1 MGDTGDDLYHANFGV
16 RVVHNQLTVGG
27 GETNPTGSTFVG
39 TASWNGVNANDVP
52 FETGRSYTDVLP
64 TFNFV
69 LNVTDQQ
76 KVRLGAARVLSPQN
90 LNDIGRGL
98 SYDFTRAAPT
108 ECPGGGVCFKF
119 DGGTAG
125 NAKLDPFR
133 ASQFFVS
140 WEDYFARS
148 GLIAATGFYKQVDNF
163 VTTAN
168 VATLVPDGTTAGGT
182 TANVQT
188 LVNGGSGKIYGV
200 ELIGQYAWDNGF
212 GVQANYTRSNS
223 DTTQVTSFETSL
235 PIPGVPK
242 NAFNVT
248 GYYEHQG
255 FSARLAYA
263 WRDVSLNNSL
273 VGSFFTFQDI
283 NGNPKTYAIYAAK
296 YGQLDGQLEYD
307 FNARWGVL
315 FQVVNLTDE
324 KQHTYLQWP
333 NEPFTY
339 DDSGRRLFFGFKGK
353 L

>member
-1 MGDTGDDLYHANFGV
+1 VYHANFGV
-16 RVVHNQLTVGG
+16 RVVRNQLTVDG
-27 GETNPTGSTFVG
+27 GETNPNGSTFVG

-52 FETGRSYTDVLP
+52 FQNSRSYTDVLP

-69 LNVTDQQ
+69 LNATDDQ
-76 KVRLGAARVLSPQN
+76 KIRFSAARVVAPQN

-98 SYDFTRAAPT
+98 SYDFTRAAPAQ
-108 ECPGGGVCFKF
+108 CPGGGVCFKF

-125 NAKLDPFR
+125 NAALDPFR
-133 ASQFFVS
+133 ASQFRLS

-148 GLIAATGFYKQVDNF
+148 GLVSVGGFYRAVDNF

-168 VATLVPDGTTAGGT
+168 VATLVPDGTTSGGS

-188 LVNGGSGKIYGV
+188 LVNGGTGKIYGGEFV
-200 ELIGQYAWDNGF
+200 AQYAFDSGF
-212 GVQANYTRSNS
+212 GFQANYTLSNS
-223 DTTQVTSFETSL
+223 SSTQASSFGTNL

-242 NAFNVT
+242 NAFNLT
-248 GYYEHQG
+248 GYFERYG
-255 FSARLAYA
+255 FSARLAYT
-263 WRDVSLNNSL
+263 WRDVSVNSSL
-273 VGSFFTFQDI
+273 VGSSFTFQDI
-283 NGNPKTYAIYAAK
+283 SGTPKTYTIYAAK

-307 FNARWGVL
+307 FGPHFGVI

-339 DDSGRRLFFGFKGK
+339 DDSGRRLFFGVKGK